1 MIAIVWMILYLVHPS
16 RLLALKKPPAEHF
29 YHHRSSFCRLK
40 NKQRLF
46 GITSN
51 TSSWFIRRPGV
62 HCCLQRGR
70 VCAREVDRRAP
81 SLWEAVTDLSV
92 MFRRNMMMLVP
103 LLTSLIMTKLFTWKT
118 SLPID
123 VIMLKCLG
131 PGVLVTT
138 WAQSG
143 ENVRPD
149 HRLIPPDPNML
160 NLLGCFSPHPS
171 QSLQPPKTAKI
182 LLVIGPW
189 IFGIKNSIWTL
200 TIGILH
206 LLTCWL
212 PDPPGAGSQRP
223 TDPQCK
229 NRLLRLARVFPAL
242 QVIKLV
248 PLVVVDGDVIIIIII
263 HVDDKHVHDDGDV
276 LPGPLLDQT
285 GPLAHTRCT
294 EISYFRFRL
303 EWDDFLFSIDMA
315 RSLLIWQKKRISDF
329 KLFSKGKFL
338 RSYRRTVK
346 GKLPQLYFSIS
357 LIRTERDMRRA

>member
-1 MIAIVWMILYLVHPS
+1 MWMIRHLVHPS
-16 RLLALKKPPAEHF
+16 RLLALKKPPAEHC
-29 YHHRSSFCRLK
+29 YHQRSSFCRLKNKRSSFCRLK

-51 TSSWFIRRPGV
+51 ISSWFIRRPGV

-103 LLTSLIMTKLFTWKT
+103 LVTSLILTKLFTWKT

-123 VIMLKCLG
+123 VIMLRCLG

-138 WAQSG
+138 WAESG
-143 ENVRPD
+143 ENVRPN
-149 HRLIPPDPNML
+149 HNEPFPRLIPPDPNML

-189 IFGIKNSIWTL
+189 KFVIINGIWSL
-200 TIGILH
+200 MIGILH

-229 NRLLRLARVFPAL
+229 NRLQRLARVFPAL

-248 PLVVVDGDVIIIIII
+248 PLVVLDGDV
-263 HVDDKHVHDDGDV
+263 DDEHVHDDGDV

-315 RSLLIWQKKRISDF
+315 RSSLIWQEKMHFWFQTIFKRKIF
-329 KLFSKGKFL
+329 EIKGK
-338 RSYRRTVK
+338 
-346 GKLPQLYFSIS
+346 G
-357 LIRTERDMRRA
+357 

>member
-1 MIAIVWMILYLVHPS
+1 M
-16 RLLALKKPPAEHF
+16 
-29 YHHRSSFCRLK
+29 
-40 NKQRLF
+40 
-46 GITSN
+46 
-51 TSSWFIRRPGV
+51 
-62 HCCLQRGR
+62 
-70 VCAREVDRRAP
+70 
-81 SLWEAVTDLSV
+81 
-92 MFRRNMMMLVP
+92 
-103 LLTSLIMTKLFTWKT
+103 
-118 SLPID
+118 
-123 VIMLKCLG
+123 
-131 PGVLVTT
+131 
-138 WAQSG
+138 
-143 ENVRPD
+143 
-149 HRLIPPDPNML
+149 
-160 NLLGCFSPHPS
+160 
-171 QSLQPPKTAKI
+171 
-182 LLVIGPW
+182 
-189 IFGIKNSIWTL
+189 
-200 TIGILH
+200 IGILH

-223 TDPQCK
+223 TDQQCK
-229 NRLLRLARVFPAL
+229 NQLLRLARVFPAL

-248 PLVVVDGDVIIIIII
+248 PLVVVDGGVIIIIII
-263 HVDDKHVHDDGDV
+263 HVDDEHVHDDGDV